1 MKTKKNKVTKL
12 KSPQNIAWETRRKR
26 EAIDNYNNATSGGIK
41 AGINRKFKKMF
52 GTDLKSLLG
61 DNSKVVVTKTKKVKI
76 PKTIPTKEAFIE
88 KEIELVIPYMVKE
101 LIDGLNKRIDGQNK
115 RIELLEQILMK
126 K

>member
-52 GTDLKSLLG
+52 GTDLKTLLG
-61 DNSKVVVTKTKKVKI
+61 ENSKVVVTKTKKVKI